1 MMYERVL
8 SFVHL
13 SVHRYFATQVS
24 SLVLIHCGS
33 THAKAHIP
41 QSSYNARI
49 KPSDH
54 RIKAI
59 GTPAALVP
67 VLDRFRKSHASTT
80 GSEDSSLNSNQA
92 VQTKLPEFVAMGEPD
107 VMLHMDTET
116 FQFPLNC

>member
-1 MMYERVL
+1 MQKHTFL
-8 SFVHL
+8 NHL
-13 SVHRYFATQVS
+13 TTLGSNPVIIVS
-24 SLVLIHCGS
+24 
-33 THAKAHIP
+33 
-41 QSSYNARI
+41 
-49 KPSDH
+49 
-54 RIKAI
+54 KAI

-107 VMLHMDTET
+107 VMLHVDTET